1 MTGRA
6 VSSTDMKVRIL
17 RKRPTEDRQYWEE
30 FIYEGPSDISVAGM
44 LDDLNYKDDIVNAAG
59 ENVPRIAWECSCLQ
73 GMCGGCAMVIN
84 GRPALACET
93 FVRDLG
99 DEITIRPLSKF
110 HVINDLVIDRSII
123 HENALK
129 VNDYIKEYKP
139 SPPKEYEHQYAAAK
153 CLKCGL
159 CLEVCP
165 NYMKGDR
172 FYGALFANDCYLIA
186 TRSDVYNR
194 EIKKD
199 YDRHFAAGCSKSL
212 ACVEVCPMKIPTL
225 SSMAK
230 LNRKRQD

>member
-1 MTGRA
+1 
-6 VSSTDMKVRIL
+6 MKVRIL

-44 LDDLNYKDDIVNAAG
+44 LDDLNYKDDIVNAKG

-73 GMCGGCAMVIN
+73 GICGGCAMVIN

-93 FVRDLG
+93 FLRDLG
-99 DEITIRPLSKF
+99 DEISIRPLTKF
-110 HVINDLVIDRSII
+110 PVINDLVIDRGII
-123 HENALK
+123 QENALK
-129 VNDYIKEYKP
+129 VNDYIREYRP
-139 SPPKEYEHQYAAAK
+139 SPEKEHAHQYSVAK

-165 NYMKGDR
+165 NYIKGDR

-186 TRSDVYNR
+186 TRSGVYDKA
-194 EIKKD
+194 IKED

-230 LNRKRQD
+230 MNR

>member
-1 MTGRA
+1 M
-6 VSSTDMKVRIL
+6 
-17 RKRPTEDRQYWEE
+17 RKRPTENTQYWEE

-59 ENVPRIAWECSCLQ
+59 EHVPRIAWECSCLQ

-99 DEITIRPLSKF
+99 DVITIRPLSKF
-110 HVINDLVIDRSII
+110 PVINDLVIDRGII

-129 VNDYIKEYKP
+129 VNDYIKEYRP
-139 SPPKEYEHQYAAAK
+139 SPPKEYDHQYAAAK

-165 NYMKGDR
+165 NYLKGER

-186 TRSDVYNR
+186 TRSDVYNKD
-194 EIKKD
+194 IIKD

-212 ACVEVCPMKIPTL
+212 ACMDVCPMKIPTL

>member
-1 MTGRA
+1 M
-6 VSSTDMKVRIL
+6 RIRVL

-99 DEITIRPLSKF
+99 DVITIRPLSKF
-110 HVINDLVIDRSII
+110 PVINDLVIDRGII

-129 VNDYIKEYKP
+129 VNDYIKEYRP
-139 SPPKEYEHQYAAAK
+139 SSPKEYDHQYAAAK

-165 NYMKGDR
+165 NYLKGER

-186 TRSDVYNR
+186 TRSDVYNKD
-194 EIKKD
+194 IIKD

-212 ACVEVCPMKIPTL
+212 ACMDVCPMKIPTL

>member
-1 MTGRA
+1 
-6 VSSTDMKVRIL
+6 
-17 RKRPTEDRQYWEE
+17 
-30 FIYEGPSDISVAGM
+30 
-44 LDDLNYKDDIVNAAG
+44 
-59 ENVPRIAWECSCLQ
+59 
-73 GMCGGCAMVIN
+73 MVIN

-93 FVRDLG
+93 FIRDLG

-110 HVINDLVIDRSII
+110 HVINDLVVDRGII

-129 VNDYIKEYKP
+129 VNNYIQEYKE
-139 SPPKEYEHQYAAAK
+139 SPAKEHEHQYSAAK

-165 NYMKGDR
+165 NYIKGDR

-186 TRSDVYNR
+186 TRSGVYNKDIR
-194 EIKKD
+194 RD
-199 YDRHFAAGCSKSL
+199 YDEHFAAGCSKSL

-230 LNRKRQD
+230 LNRGR

>member
-1 MTGRA
+1 M
-6 VSSTDMKVRIL
+6 RIRVL
-17 RKRPTEDRQYWEE
+17 RKRPTENTQYWEE

-59 ENVPRIAWECSCLQ
+59 EHVPRIAWECSCLQ

-99 DEITIRPLSKF
+99 DVITIRPLSKF
-110 HVINDLVIDRSII
+110 PVINDLVIDRGII

-129 VNDYIKEYKP
+129 VNDYIKEYRP
-139 SPPKEYEHQYAAAK
+139 SPPKEYDHQYAAAK

-165 NYMKGDR
+165 NYLKGER

-186 TRSDVYNR
+186 TRSDVYNK
-194 EIKKD
+194 EIIKD

-212 ACVEVCPMKIPTL
+212 ACMEVCPMKIPTL

-230 LNRKRQD
+230 LNKNKF

>member
-1 MTGRA
+1 M
-6 VSSTDMKVRIL
+6 RIRVL
-17 RKRPTEDRQYWEE
+17 RKRPTENTQYWEE

-59 ENVPRIAWECSCLQ
+59 EHVPRIAWECSCLQ

-93 FVRDLG
+93 FLRDLG
-99 DEITIRPLSKF
+99 EEITIRPLSKF
-110 HVINDLVIDRSII
+110 PVINDLVIDRGII

-129 VNDYIKEYKP
+129 VNDYIKEYRP
-139 SPPKEYEHQYAAAK
+139 SPAKEYDHQYAAAK

-165 NYMKGDR
+165 NYLRGER

-186 TRSDVYNR
+186 TRSDVYNKD
-194 EIKKD
+194 IIKD

-212 ACVEVCPMKIPTL
+212 ACMDVCPMKIPTL

>member
-1 MTGRA
+1 
-6 VSSTDMKVRIL
+6 
-17 RKRPTEDRQYWEE
+17 
-30 FIYEGPSDISVAGM
+30 
-44 LDDLNYKDDIVNAAG
+44 
-59 ENVPRIAWECSCLQ
+59 
-73 GMCGGCAMVIN
+73 MVIN

-159 CLEVCP
+159 CLEGCP

-194 EIKKD
+194 DIKKD

>member
-1 MTGRA
+1 
-6 VSSTDMKVRIL
+6 MKVRIL

-30 FIYEGPSDISVAGM
+30 FVYEGPSGISVAGM
-44 LDDLNYKDDIVNAAG
+44 LDELNYKDDIVNAQG

-93 FVRDLG
+93 FIRDLG

-110 HVINDLVIDRSII
+110 HVINDLVVDRGII

-129 VNDYIKEYKP
+129 VNNYIQEYKE
-139 SPPKEYEHQYAAAK
+139 SPAKEHEHQYSAAK

-165 NYMKGDR
+165 NYIKGDR

-186 TRSDVYNR
+186 TRSGVYNKDIR
-194 EIKKD
+194 RD
-199 YDRHFAAGCSKSL
+199 YDEHFAAGCSKSL

-230 LNRKRQD
+230 LNRGR

>member
-1 MTGRA
+1 M
-6 VSSTDMKVRIL
+6 RIRVL
-17 RKRPTEDRQYWEE
+17 RKRPTENTQYWEE

-59 ENVPRIAWECSCLQ
+59 EHVPRIAWECSCLQ

-99 DEITIRPLSKF
+99 DVITIRPLSKF
-110 HVINDLVIDRSII
+110 PVINDLVIDRGII

-129 VNDYIKEYKP
+129 VNDYIKEYRP
-139 SPPKEYEHQYAAAK
+139 SPPKEYDHQYAAAK

-165 NYMKGDR
+165 NYMKGDK

-186 TRSDVYNR
+186 TRSDVYNKD
-194 EIKKD
+194 IIKD

-212 ACVEVCPMKIPTL
+212 ACMDVCPMKIPTL

>member
-6 VSSTDMKVRIL
+6 ASSTDMKVRIL
-17 RKRPTEDRQYWEE
+17 RKRPVEDRQYWEE
-30 FIYEGPSDISVAGM
+30 FIYEGPSDVSVAGM
-44 LDDLNYKDDIVNAAG
+44 LDSLNYRDDIVNAAG

-99 DEITIRPLSKF
+99 DEITLRPLSKF
-110 HVINDLVIDRSII
+110 PVINDLVIDRGII

-129 VNDYIKEYKP
+129 VNDYIKEYKA
-139 SPPKEYEHQYAAAK
+139 SPAEEHEHQYAAAK

-165 NYMKGDR
+165 NYVNGQT
-172 FYGALFANDCYLIA
+172 FFGAAFANDCYLVA
-186 TRSDVYNR
+186 SRNR
-194 EIKKD
+194 TKGEKIGAL
-199 YDRHFAAGCSKSL
+199 YAEHFGKTCSKSL
-212 ACVEVCPMKIPTL
+212 SCMEVCPVKIPTL
-225 SSMAK
+225 ASISK
-230 LNRKRQD
+230 LNRMKR

>member
-159 CLEVCP
+159 CLEACP

-194 EIKKD
+194 DIKKD

-212 ACVEVCPMKIPTL
+212 ACIEVCPMKIPTL